1 MRPLA
6 PQVEVL
12 KKKMKPRVPNRGL
25 EILPVILEGK
35 NLAIIISKFK
45 KKTYYDKE
53 VRYKI
58 CHISPLFRLTRI

>member
-35 NLAIIISKFK
+35 NIAIIISKCEK
-45 KKTYYDKE
+45 
-53 VRYKI
+53 
-58 CHISPLFRLTRI
+58 LL

>member
-45 KKTYYDKE
+45 KN
-53 VRYKI
+53 
-58 CHISPLFRLTRI
+58 LL